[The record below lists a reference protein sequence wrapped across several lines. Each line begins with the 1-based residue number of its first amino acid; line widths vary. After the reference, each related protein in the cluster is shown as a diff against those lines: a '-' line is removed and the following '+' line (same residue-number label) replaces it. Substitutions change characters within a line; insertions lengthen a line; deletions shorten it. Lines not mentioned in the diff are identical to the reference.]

1 MKVSYNWLQIY
12 FKEPLPEV
20 DKLAELFT
28 FHSFEI
34 EGVEKMKDD
43 AVIEGDILPNRSS
56 DCLSH
61 RGIARE
67 ISNITGMKMKMDP
80 LYEPIPEMPT
90 SKVFVSKIEE
100 PKLCARYM
108 GAVVTGIKV
117 GPSPEWLQKALK
129 TLGQRSINNIVDATN
144 YVMLNVGQP
153 MHAFDIQKL
162 AAKNGVH
169 EIVVRRGKKDEKITV
184 LTGETYTVD
193 ENDLL
198 IADGISGASL
208 AVAGIKGG
216 KQAEIDANTTSI
228 VLESANFDYGSVRKT
243 SKKLKLVTDASL
255 RFQNEPSP
263 EFVGYAMR
271 DVIKLVLEI
280 AGGKLE
286 GVSDSYIT
294 PATKREARVTLKEI
308 NKLLG
313 TEITEQE
320 VENIFVQLAFTYKK
334 DGEYFVVT
342 SPFERTDI
350 KIKEDLIEEVGRVYG
365 YKNVKAIL
373 PPALENKPKVNKTF
387 YYSEEV
393 RRELIDL
400 GFSEVST
407 YTFCSKGEVE
417 LENPLASDKSFMRAN
432 LTDGIT
438 NALVLNEYYAALLGL
453 DVVKVFE
460 IGTVFKKDGEKT
472 ALCVG
477 VRNVRVKKPSADKIV
492 EEVKLF
498 LEDALQ
504 MIIGGVVKN
513 GVLEVVFDDVIAPL
527 PEPKEYAKALGDIA
541 NKRFEA
547 FSQYPFMLRDVA
559 LWVPEKTVLKD
570 VQDLIEKNAGDLLVR
585 ADLFDEFHKE
595 ERTSL
600 AFHLVFQSKT
610 KTLIDVEINE
620 IMEKVYGEMKK
631 NIDWEVR

>member
-1 MKVSYNWLQIY
+1 MKVSYNWLQTY

-43 AVIEGDILPNRSS
+43 AVIEADILPNRSS

-67 ISNITGMKMKMDP
+67 ISNITGMKMNMDP
-80 LYEPIPEMPT
+80 LYEPIPEMLK
-90 SKVFVSKIEE
+90 SKLFVSKIEE

-108 GAVVTGIKV
+108 GVVVTGIKV
-117 GPSPEWLQKALK
+117 GPSPEWLQKALT

-153 MHAFDIQKL
+153 MHAFDLAKL
-162 AAKNGVH
+162 AGKNGLH
-169 EIVVRRGKKDEKITV
+169 EITVRRGKKDEKITV

-193 ENDLL
+193 ENNLL
-198 IADGISGASL
+198 IADGISGAPL

-216 KQAEIDANTTSI
+216 KQAEIDAHTTSI
-228 VLESANFDYGSVRKT
+228 VLESANFDYGTVRKT
-243 SKKLKLVTDASL
+243 SKKLKLVTEASL
-255 RFQNEPSP
+255 RFQNEPSS

-271 DVIKLVLEI
+271 DVVKLVIEI

-286 GVSDSYIT
+286 GVSDSYVI
-294 PATKREARVTLKEI
+294 PAIPREAKVTLQEI
-308 NKLLG
+308 NTLLG
-313 TEITEQE
+313 TEITEEE
-320 VENIFVQLAFTYKK
+320 VKRIFTQLSFTYKK
-334 DGEYFVVT
+334 YGEFFVVT

-373 PPALENKPKVNKTF
+373 PPALEKKPKVNKTF
-387 YYSEEV
+387 YYGEEV

-472 ALCVG
+472 ALALG
-477 VRNVRVKKPSADKIV
+477 VRNVRVKKPAADKIV

-498 LEDALQ
+498 LEDTLQ
-504 MIIGGVVKN
+504 MTVGGTIKN
-513 GVLEVVFDDVIAPL
+513 GILEVVFDDVIAPL

-541 NKRFEA
+541 NKRFEG
-547 FSQYPFMLRDVA
+547 FSSYPFMLRDVA

-585 ADLFDEFHKE
+585 VDLFDEFHKE
-595 ERTSL
+595 GRTSL

-610 KTLIDVEINE
+610 KTLTDIETNE
-620 IMEKVYGEMKK
+620 IMEKIYGEMKK
-631 NIDWEVR
+631 NVDWEVR